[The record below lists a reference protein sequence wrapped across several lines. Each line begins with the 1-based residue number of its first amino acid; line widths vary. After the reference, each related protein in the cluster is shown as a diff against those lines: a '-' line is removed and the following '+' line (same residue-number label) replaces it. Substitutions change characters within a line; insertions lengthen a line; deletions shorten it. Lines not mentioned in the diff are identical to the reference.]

1 MAENWLVIKKVI
13 GNLCE
18 SDLNVVGRE
27 KTPKEW
33 VLMRMGVKD
42 YGLLNWGLMIVD

>member
-1 MAENWLVIKKVI
+1 MRKIQERESEITGRVSEITTENCLVIKKII

-33 VLMRMGVKD
+33 V
-42 YGLLNWGLMIVD
+42 